1 MQLRQI
7 QNAFFLGLVALT
19 TLAFLGL
26 IWDFLQPVFWSTVLA
41 TLFQP
46 VYEWWKSHVKGWS
59 SVASVLTVIT
69 IIVMVILPLF
79 FVSLAI
85 AQEATSIYDRIAS
98 GEIRL
103 QAPIEFIEQMV
114 PLATEVFERW
124 GLDPDNLRQRLSN
137 AAVNASR
144 TLATQV
150 WAVGQN
156 AARFAVQFF
165 LMVYLLFFFLRD
177 GGYILQALEYALP
190 LGDDREEALFGKFA
204 EVARATIKGT
214 LVVGI
219 VQGTLGG
226 VIFWLLG
233 IQAAILWGV
242 VMTVLSLLPAV
253 GAALVWAPAAAILI
267 LTGSTAKG
275 LVLLVFGTLII
286 GLADN
291 VLRPLLVGRDTQM
304 PDYLVL
310 VATLG
315 GLTLFGIS
323 GFVIGPI
330 IAALFLTVWQMFGQ
344 EFGTDPPSPASQEAS
359 RQEASRQEASRQE
372 APRQ

>member
-1 MQLRQI
+1 MRLRKI
-7 QNAFFLGLVALT
+7 QNIFFLGLVVLV

-26 IWDFLQPVFWSTVLA
+26 IWDFLQPVFWATVLA

-46 VYEWWKSHVKGWS
+46 VYEWWRTWTPRWPSL
-59 SVASVLTVIT
+59 ASASTVIT

-79 FVSLAI
+79 AVSLAV
-85 AQEATSIYDRIAS
+85 AQEATGVYNRIVA
-98 GEIRL
+98 GDIDL
-103 QAPIEFIEQMV
+103 QAAITYLEQLV
-114 PLATEVFERW
+114 PVATDVLERW
-124 GLDPDNLRQRLSN
+124 GLDPDSLRQRLSN
-137 AAVNASR
+137 TAVTASR

-156 AARFAVQFF
+156 AARFTIQFF

-177 GGYILQALEYALP
+177 GKDILRAFERVLP
-190 LGDDREEALFGKFA
+190 LGDDREERLFSKFA
-204 EVARATIKGT
+204 EVARATLKGT

-233 IQAAILWGV
+233 VQAAILWGV

-253 GAALVWAPAAAILI
+253 GAALVWAPAAAIFLI
-267 LTGSTAKG
+267 SGAVWKG
-275 LVLLVFGTLII
+275 VVLLVFGTLII

-291 VLRPLLVGRDTQM
+291 VLRPLLVGRDTEM
-304 PDYLVL
+304 PDYLIL

-344 EFGTDPPSPASQEAS
+344 EFGTDAPG
-359 RQEASRQEASRQE
+359 E
-372 APRQ
+372 APDA

>member
-1 MQLRQI
+1 MKLRQI
-7 QNAFFLGLVALT
+7 QNVFFLGLVVLA

-26 IWDFLQPVFWSTVLA
+26 IWDFLQSIFWATVLA

-46 VYEWWKSHVKGWS
+46 VFQWWHSRMRGWG
-59 SVASVLTVIT
+59 SVASACTVVT

-79 FVSLAI
+79 AVSLAV
-85 AQEATSIYDRIAS
+85 AQEATGVYDRIAA
-98 GEIRL
+98 GEIDL
-103 QAPIEFIEQMV
+103 QAAVTYLEQLV
-114 PLATEVFERW
+114 PVATDVLERW

-137 AAVNASR
+137 TAVTVSR
-144 TLATQV
+144 SLATQV

-156 AARFAVQFF
+156 AARFTIQFF

-177 GGYILQALEYALP
+177 GGDIRQALEHVLP
-190 LGDDREEALFGKFA
+190 LGNDQEERLFSKFA
-204 EVARATIKGT
+204 EVARATLKGT

-233 IQAAILWGV
+233 VQAAILWGV
-242 VMTVLSLLPAV
+242 VMAVLSLLPAV
-253 GAALVWAPAAAILI
+253 GAALVWAPAAALFLI
-267 LTGSTAKG
+267 GGAAWKG
-275 LVLLVFGTLII
+275 IVLLVFGTLII

-291 VLRPLLVGRDTQM
+291 VLRPLLVGRDTEM
-304 PDYLVL
+304 PDYLIL

-315 GLTLFGIS
+315 GLTLFGLS

-330 IAALFLTVWQMFGQ
+330 IAALFLTVWEMFGQ
-344 EFGTDPPSPASQEAS
+344 EFGADASAEVPGEATDES
-359 RQEASRQEASRQE
+359 RQANV
-372 APRQ
+372 